1 MKNAFKVFKRDLIS
15 IIKSPVA
22 ILIVVAV
29 CIIPSLYA
37 WVNIKACWDPYENT
51 SDIAVAVVNND
62 KGTTFNNENLNFGDT
77 VIENLKENKKI
88 GWKFVSSK
96 KAENGVLDGTYYSY
110 IEIPEDFSESLA
122 SLLSDNPKKATILY
136 KVDTKANAVAVK
148 ITDTAKKT
156 LVDEITTNF
165 VATVNEI
172 LFSYL
177 EKNGQSLKEDEKAII
192 DLKNNIINID
202 NNMSLITDVLDK
214 VSNSSGD
221 LTTYLSTLQTSI
233 PKLAKSIENL
243 KNNTANTGG
252 TLQTSIESINT
263 SIDNIQFR
271 IKASQGSTEHIVSLI
286 SDLEKL
292 NTEGIRK
299 EGLAIVT
306 SIQSDLQ
313 SISSNINDIKDF
325 LEKINKNNN
334 ESIVNI
340 ISTLEN
346 VNEVIKGTQTSVST
360 IQNSINNGKL
370 DSSVIDNVK
379 KNISKIKSNLDSTS
393 TQYTDIVKGQL
404 NNIASNLKKS
414 TDDAVKLISKTE
426 GITSELENMLS
437 TATDATDLTSELTG
451 KLKNKLEE
459 FSDIIK
465 EVSDKLKSVGD
476 NNISQ
481 IIAILQNSPEVMS
494 DFMSDPFIIKE
505 ESIFSVPNYG
515 SAMAPLYTVLALW
528 VGGVISSALF
538 KTEPTKFDGSE
549 ELTIKEKYFGKMMTF
564 CFIGVMQGLIAVLG
578 DLYLLK
584 IYAVEPLLLVAFS
597 IVTSLTFTII
607 IYTLVSLF
615 SNLGKAIAIVF
626 LIVQLAGSG
635 ASYPIQVNPLFFRIV
650 QPFLPFTYAVGG
662 FREAIAGVVTANVV
676 KDFAVLFVV
685 SIFFIFVGYF
695 LKLRT
700 NNTMNKLRARFKES
714 GLAE

>member
-15 IIKSPVA
+15 IVKSPVA

-37 WVNIKACWDPYENT
+37 WINIKACWDPYENT

-62 KGTTFNNENLNFGDT
+62 KGTTFNNEDLNFGDT
-77 VIENLKENKKI
+77 IIESLKENKKI
-88 GWKFVSSK
+88 GWKFVNSK

-136 KVDTKANAVAVK
+136 KVDTKANAIAVK

-346 VNEVIKGTQTSVST
+346 VNEIIKGTQTSVST

-465 EVSDKLKSVGD
+465 EVSEKLKSVGD

-685 SIFFIFVGYF
+685 SILFIFVGYF

>member
-1 MKNAFKVFKRDLIS
+1 M
-15 IIKSPVA
+15 
-22 ILIVVAV
+22 VAV

-346 VNEVIKGTQTSVST
+346 VNEIIKGTQTSVST

-685 SIFFIFVGYF
+685 SILFIFVGYF

>member
-340 ISTLEN
+340 ISTLEK

-685 SIFFIFVGYF
+685 SILFIFVGYF

>member
-1 MKNAFKVFKRDLIS
+1 M
-15 IIKSPVA
+15 
-22 ILIVVAV
+22 VAV

-685 SIFFIFVGYF
+685 SILFIFVGYF

>member
-15 IIKSPVA
+15 IVKSPVA

-37 WVNIKACWDPYENT
+37 WINIKACWDPYENT

-62 KGTTFNNENLNFGDT
+62 KGTTFNNEDLNFGDT
-77 VIENLKENKKI
+77 IIESLKENKKI
-88 GWKFVSSK
+88 GWKFVNSK

-136 KVDTKANAVAVK
+136 KVDTKANAIAVK

-346 VNEVIKGTQTSVST
+346 VNEIIKGTQTSVST

-685 SIFFIFVGYF
+685 SILFIFVGYF

>member
-1 MKNAFKVFKRDLIS
+1 
-15 IIKSPVA
+15 
-22 ILIVVAV
+22 
-29 CIIPSLYA
+29 
-37 WVNIKACWDPYENT
+37 
-51 SDIAVAVVNND
+51 
-62 KGTTFNNENLNFGDT
+62 
-77 VIENLKENKKI
+77 
-88 GWKFVSSK
+88 
-96 KAENGVLDGTYYSY
+96 
-110 IEIPEDFSESLA
+110 
-122 SLLSDNPKKATILY
+122 
-136 KVDTKANAVAVK
+136 
-148 ITDTAKKT
+148 
-156 LVDEITTNF
+156 
-165 VATVNEI
+165 
-172 LFSYL
+172 
-177 EKNGQSLKEDEKAII
+177 
-192 DLKNNIINID
+192 
-202 NNMSLITDVLDK
+202 MSLITDVLDK

-346 VNEVIKGTQTSVST
+346 VNEIIKGTQTSVST

-685 SIFFIFVGYF
+685 SILFIFVGYF